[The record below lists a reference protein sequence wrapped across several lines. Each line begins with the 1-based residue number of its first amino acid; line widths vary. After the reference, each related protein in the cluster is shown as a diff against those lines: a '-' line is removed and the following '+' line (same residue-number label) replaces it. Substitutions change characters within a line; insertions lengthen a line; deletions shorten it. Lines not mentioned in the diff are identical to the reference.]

1 MNRFAKADGQKA
13 RKGKSKM
20 KTQTIDEMILAGA
33 TKEEAEKAHQLFE
46 MLKPGL
52 KIKNN
57 GRIDT
62 VFGDKTT
69 LGLYRM
75 IGSHIFS

>member
-1 MNRFAKADGQKA
+1 
-13 RKGKSKM
+13 M

-62 VFGDKTT
+62 AFGDKTT